1 MMMNRVGRAAISG
14 VRFSHSRRGMVAR
27 LTSFALST
35 DESAKSVLTRSRHA
49 TNPGG
54 LQAQPAPVTKNPGFA
69 GRHRFLHFVRLRG
82 DDHRQCEGTGR
93 RAVQGSVRAG
103 SEYEHSANRN
113 YVVPQI

>member
-1 MMMNRVGRAAISG
+1 MVVFGHSFCQAENQETDDIEVSISRDGTATNRVGMAAISG

-35 DESAKSVLTRSRHA
+35 DASAKSVLTRSRYA

-82 DDHRQCEGTGR
+82 D
-93 RAVQGSVRAG
+93 
-103 SEYEHSANRN
+103 
-113 YVVPQI
+113 